1 MELPSRACG
10 DELLKP
16 GELAGVRLRLRNV
29 AAKHDLATVIACA
42 FDHRTRMLPF
52 LFVDTRMAP
61 AGVRAIGSAMV
72 DAGFD
77 KTRIVLQQ
85 WNRNF
90 RPSRM
95 RLDGRTPDLFMVS
108 SMQIHSSQC
117 EALIRDACRIDPAER
132 PLIIA
137 GGPKV
142 IYEPWDVFGV
152 DPADPWG
159 ADVAVTGEEYVLLNL
174 LEALLSVRADG
185 EPMRSAFI
193 RARDSGALDE
203 IPGLV
208 YSRGERD
215 GVAEELVDTGIQ
227 RLVGDLDEL
236 PHPALGYR
244 LLEPPSHGTTL
255 AARAIPADRVR
266 KHTRIGSLV
275 LTLGCRFG
283 CPYCPIPAYNQR
295 QYRTKSGQRIADEIE
310 RLYRQYHI
318 RFYFG
323 TDDNFLN
330 DRARTLEIA
339 ETLARKVDAG
349 SRPHSKIRWATE
361 ATVHDVLRITDH
373 LPLLRKA
380 GLWALWLG
388 VEDMSG
394 ALVRKGQGA
403 DKTLEAFALL
413 RESGIFP
420 VPMMMHHDAQPLY
433 TRTGDG
439 GLLNQVRLLRKA
451 GAVYMQVMMLTPSP
465 GSKLYVES
473 YTSGLAYERAGGA
486 TVEAHFVD
494 GNHVVASRHPRP
506 WAKQLNLLIAYLYF
520 YNPVRFL
527 VALVR
532 SKTQIPFAGGD
543 GPRTDSGRQDT
554 PKRRTLRRRVL
565 RKMKAHLGDAGV
577 QMVGMWGLAPTIRHT
592 FAWALRLMRGN
603 IKRHTQV
610 PASRIPMRGID
621 RGPASHA
628 LPGTP
633 TPQHV
638 SLEPDDMRPEPAATT
653 RPVRLT
659 R

>member
-1 MELPSRACG
+1 MELPPRARG

-16 GELAGVRLRLRNV
+16 GELAGIRLRLRSV

-52 LFVDTRMAP
+52 LFADTQMAP

-108 SMQIHSSQC
+108 SMQIHSGQC
-117 EALIRDACRIDPAER
+117 KALIRDACRIDPPER

-142 IYEPWDVFGV
+142 IYEPWDVFSV

-185 EPMRSAFI
+185 EPMRSVFI

-208 YSRGERD
+208 YSRGGRD

-227 RLVGDLDEL
+227 RLVCDLDET

-244 LLEPPSHGTTL
+244 LLEPPGHRATL
-255 AARAIPADRVR
+255 AAQAIPADRVR

-275 LTLGCRFG
+275 LTLGCKFG

-295 QYRTKSGQRIADEIE
+295 QHRTKSGERIADEIE
-310 RLYRQYHI
+310 QLYRQYHI
-318 RFYFG
+318 RYYFG

-330 DRARTLEIA
+330 DHARSLEIA

-361 ATVHDVLRITDH
+361 ATIHDVLKMSDH
-373 LPLLRKA
+373 LPLMRKA

-403 DKTLEAFALL
+403 DKTVEAFALL

-420 VPMMMHHDAQPLY
+420 VPMMMHHDAQPLV

-473 YTSGLAYERAGGA
+473 YTSGLAYERVGSVP
-486 TVEAHFVD
+486 VEPHFVD

-506 WAKQLNLLIAYLYF
+506 WARQLNLLAAYLYF
-520 YNPVRFL
+520 YNPLRFL
-527 VALVR
+527 AALVR
-532 SKTQIPFAGGD
+532 SKTQILFAGGD
-543 GPRTDSGRQDT
+543 APQRST
-554 PKRRTLRRRVL
+554 PRRRAL

-577 QMVGMWGLAPTIRHT
+577 QIVGMVGLAPTIRHT
-592 FAWALRLMRGN
+592 FAWALRLMRGH

-610 PASRIPMRGID
+610 PASQIPMRAID
-621 RGPASHA
+621 GGAASHA
-628 LPGTP
+628 LPGAP
-633 TPQHV
+633 TPQQA
-638 SLEPDDMRPEPAATT
+638 SLESEDTQHEPTTTT
-653 RPVRLT
+653 RPIHLSR
-659 R
+659 